1 MTNRVTSKKFLAKFE
16 NIFLFFCS
24 WSLLFI
30 LPHFQTQF
38 GFVMIFS
45 QAFISIILFY
55 TINKALKHAGNLEKI
70 LKPNIFF
77 LFPLLYLVSIVLNSF
92 GKDELYK
99 FINRFGAGSMFIDG
113 KIYIF
118 GDLAH
123 LTNASSCAISAQNGI
138 NICDPFDRP
147 FNQNPH
153 IVDFLKTIH
162 FSDTTQIGL
171 VSTLLFFILILTIA
185 HKNQIRILTLFIMLL
200 SPPIVLAI
208 DRGNEIIT
216 ILFLLPGLL
225 LILKHKSTQ
234 TFGAFLLALSCF
246 YKLWP
251 IIILISLLFLFW
263 NKLNVYSKFVLVLPL
278 IYWIYFHENVFRMLE
293 FTQKGSPF
301 GLSFGLA
308 HYTNSTIELKFVV
321 LFCILVI
328 FLSGYFFTKSMLFNQ
343 SLYGYSANLVILNT
357 LLITYI
363 STWIFG
369 TSFIYRLIIFIP
381 IIVFLNKAIKEKIPR
396 VMLESAILLTM
407 LTSKLSIT
415 TVFTSCLAII
425 FSAILA
431 YQLVLF
437 LKKRSIFNNLKSDQ
451 NT

>member
-1 MTNRVTSKKFLAKFE
+1 MKNRVRSKKFLAKFE
-16 NIFLFFCS
+16 NIFLFLCS

-30 LPHFQTQF
+30 LPHYQTQF

-45 QAFISIILFY
+45 QAFISIVLFH
-55 TINKALKHAGNLEKI
+55 TIYRVLKYSDNLEKI
-70 LKPNIFF
+70 LKPNVFF
-77 LFPLLYLVSIVLNSF
+77 LFPLFYLFSIVLNSF

-99 FINRFGAGSMFIDG
+99 FINRFGAGSMSIG
-113 KIYIF
+113 EKIYLF
-118 GDLAH
+118 SDLAH
-123 LTNASSCAISAQNGI
+123 LTNASSCAISVQNGK

-147 FNQNPH
+147 FNANPH
-153 IVDFLKTIH
+153 IVDFLKIIH
-162 FSDTTQIGL
+162 FSDRMKFGVI
-171 VSTLLFFILILTIA
+171 STLLFFTLVLIIA
-185 HKNQIRILTLFIMLL
+185 NKNQIRSLTLFIMLL

-216 ILFLLPGLL
+216 ILLLLPGLL
-225 LILKHKSTQ
+225 LIVKHKSSQ

-251 IIILISLLFLFW
+251 IAILIPILFLFS
-263 NKLNVYSKFVLVLPL
+263 NKLNIYSKFTLTFPIV
-278 IYWIYFHENVFRMLE
+278 YWMYFHDNASRMLE
-293 FTQKGSPF
+293 VTQKGSPL

-308 HYTNSTIELKFVV
+308 HYINSTIELRFVV
-321 LFCILVI
+321 LFCILVLL
-328 FLSGYFFTKSMLFNQ
+328 FCSYFFTKSILFNQ
-343 SLYGYSANLVILNT
+343 NLYVYSANLVILNA

-363 STWIFG
+363 SIWILG

-381 IIVFLNKAIKEKIPR
+381 IIVFLNKVIKEKIPR
-396 VMLESAILLTM
+396 DMLESVILLTM

-431 YQLVLF
+431 YQF
-437 LKKRSIFNNLKSDQ
+437 SFILKKTKYFPPLKI
-451 NT
+451 